1 MQNVETILNTF
12 AEKIIAKKQV
22 KYAVSQADNA
32 DYDVDN
38 EAKNVDTVSGLGM
51 LACHQCGKLWKGAQ
65 QGEHCPHC
73 DAILHARKPD
83 SINRTWALL
92 IAACIMYIPAN
103 MMPVMITSS
112 LFESHEDT
120 ILSGIIFFW
129 ISGEWGLGAVVFIA
143 SFLVPLLKLAS
154 LFILLVTAQK
164 NSDWRRLER
173 AKLYRLVE
181 LIGRWS
187 MLDVFV
193 VSLLVG
199 LVQIKGFVQI
209 NAGLGIVAF
218 GAVVVLTMLASL
230 SFDPRYI
237 WDDADSTDT
246 KNPAGNEPQS
256 PAQSMIN
263 HQPNDGQPDN
273 DMAEK
278 VKRESTI

>member
-1 MQNVETILNTF
+1 MQNSETNIDDNALKN
-12 AEKIIAKKQV
+12 KV
-22 KYAVSQADNA
+22 KYATPRSDR
-32 DYDVDN
+32 VDSDTSLDTT
-38 EAKNVDTVSGLGM
+38 NVDTVSSLGI

-73 DAILHARKPD
+73 NATLHVRKPD

-92 IAACIMYIPAN
+92 IAAYIMYIPAN
-103 MMPVMITSS
+103 MMPVMITST
-112 LFESHEDT
+112 FFDSHEDT

-129 ISGEWGLGAVVFIA
+129 ISGEWGLAAVVFIA

-154 LFILLVTAQK
+154 LFILLITAQN

-199 LVQIKGFVQI
+199 LVQIQGFAQI
-209 NAGLGIVAF
+209 TAGIGIVAF

-230 SFDPRYI
+230 SFDPRLI
-237 WDDADSTDT
+237 WDTANSADT
-246 KNPAGNEPQS
+246 KPPIPTPLMTNSN
-256 PAQSMIN
+256 
-263 HQPNDGQPDN
+263 NDT
-273 DMAEK
+273 AK
-278 VKRESTI
+278 ESTT